1 MDWSILSQ
9 LTVGTAAV
17 GVLGYSIK
25 LFMKRLKERDEFLEK
40 LLDNHFGT
48 HTKAMNRLANK
59 IDIIIN
65 RRRGR

>member
-17 GVLGYSIK
+17 GVLGYAIK

-40 LLDNHFGT
+40 LLIHHFHNHT
-48 HTKAMNRLANK
+48 EAMNKLANR
-59 IDIIIN
+59 IDVIIN